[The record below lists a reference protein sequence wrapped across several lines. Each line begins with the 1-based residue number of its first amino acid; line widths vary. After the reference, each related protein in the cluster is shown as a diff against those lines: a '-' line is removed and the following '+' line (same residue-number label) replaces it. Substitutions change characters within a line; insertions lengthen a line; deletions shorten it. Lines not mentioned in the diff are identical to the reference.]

1 MTKFSAALS
10 SSMLYGMAQYNN
22 TLIGLTTNGFS
33 ILNNF
38 YTKNEVQKIRKVLQD
53 YFHQSAEPTFG
64 KRKLLKDIPGLKPLL
79 FNAHLTHLIQSID
92 PKAFLT
98 KAIYFDKPV
107 DSNWYVTWHQ
117 DIPINVVKKIETE
130 GFKAWTKKQDV
141 VSVCPPEEI
150 LKNSFTLR
158 IHLDATTIENGAL
171 KVLPGA
177 HTKLFTVAEK
187 GKITSKLEPAIVEV
201 GEGGIQLMKPLLL
214 HSSSKSQNNK
224 RRRVIHLEFCSLEL
238 PNGLEWLEREAIF

>member
-1 MTKFSAALS
+1 
-10 SSMLYGMAQYNN
+10 MLFRMAQHNN
-22 TLIGLTTNGFS
+22 TLLDLTTNGFS
-33 ILNNF
+33 ILNEC
-38 YTKNEVQKIRKVLQD
+38 YTKNEVQKIGKVLQD

-64 KRKLLKDIPGLKPLL
+64 KRKLLKDIPSLKPLL

-98 KAIYFDKPV
+98 KAIYFEKPV
-107 DSNWYVTWHQ
+107 DLNWYETWHQ

-141 VSVCPPEEI
+141 VSVCPPEDI

-171 KVLPGA
+171 KVIPGA
-177 HTKLFTVAEK
+177 HTKQFTVEEK
-187 GKITSKLEPAIVEV
+187 EKITSTHVPTIVEV

-214 HSSSKSQNNK
+214 HSSAKSQNNK
-224 RRRVIHLEFCSLEL
+224 RRRVIHLEFSSLEL
-238 PNGLEWLEREAIF
+238 PNGLEWLERDVI

>member
-53 YFHQSAEPTFG
+53 YFNQSAEPTFG

-79 FNAHLTHLIQSID
+79 FNVHLTHLIQSID

-117 DIPINVVKKIETE
+117 DI
-130 GFKAWTKKQDV
+130 
-141 VSVCPPEEI
+141 
-150 LKNSFTLR
+150 
-158 IHLDATTIENGAL
+158 LDATTIENGAL

-214 HSSSKSQNNK
+214 HSSSKSQNHK